1 MYVNNDIMHIKVP
14 NTVERPKLV
23 SVKNKKGDL
32 KNKAQQRDLQYH
44 QGRNGRDLAKYKN
57 KMGQKD
63 PVISFLYNLHSTSW
77 AYVNV
82 PTNILP
88 EKEK

>member
-1 MYVNNDIMHIKVP
+1 MHIKVP

-44 QGRNGRDLAKYKN
+44 QGRNGRDLAKY
-57 KMGQKD
+57 
-63 PVISFLYNLHSTSW
+63 NLHSRR
-77 AYVNV
+77 
-82 PTNILP
+82 IGLP
-88 EKEK
+88 SELSLRQRANKYFT